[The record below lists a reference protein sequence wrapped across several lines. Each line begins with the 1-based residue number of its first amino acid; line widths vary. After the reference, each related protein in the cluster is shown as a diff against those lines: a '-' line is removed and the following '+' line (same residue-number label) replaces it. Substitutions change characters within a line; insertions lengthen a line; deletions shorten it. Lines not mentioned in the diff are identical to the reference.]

1 MALEAE
7 DKTMKIILILS
18 LVPALSRAVGHGDE
32 DKADKKFLGLDYTN
46 DPSNKIYVNDFFS
59 KAEYLLK
66 KKNGI
71 RDKRLLASADFT
83 EGVEFIQEIIRKV
96 TEKLKNLDLSFFN
109 LNHFFS
115 QIDKRK
121 LVVLESTSTVVIG
134 LNQPPLVKTVII
146 ILRSV
151 TGRLQSR
158 RGPVRDCSV
167 LFLRWTGRRCKAP
180 SQVVH
185 ADLSCPHLVF
195 SSGCTLTMSSSH

>member
-46 DPSNKIYVNDFFS
+46 NPSNKIYVNDFFS

-134 LNQPPLVKTVII
+134 LNQPTLVKTVRINNN
-146 ILRSV
+146 
-151 TGRLQSR
+151 
-158 RGPVRDCSV
+158 
-167 LFLRWTGRRCKAP
+167 
-180 SQVVH
+180 SQV
-185 ADLSCPHLVF
+185 CYWP
-195 SSGCTLTMSSSH
+195 SSIPPRPCSGLFCIISSLDWTQV